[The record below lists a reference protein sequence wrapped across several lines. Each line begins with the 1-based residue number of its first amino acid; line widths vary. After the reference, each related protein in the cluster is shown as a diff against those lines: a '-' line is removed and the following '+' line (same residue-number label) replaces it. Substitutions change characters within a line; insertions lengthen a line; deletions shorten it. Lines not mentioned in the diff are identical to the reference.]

1 MPTNL
6 LLALLNT
13 LILLGWHLCLDGKK
27 VSPIGFK
34 VVLWCTIYL
43 WSIALFNRI
52 SVGSFLFGIL
62 MATAIVVLY
71 VLYEKYLTES
81 AVSIDS
87 PSEFKSADDLCGAEI
102 IYVST
107 LDVQKDD
114 NTEPIYQMIGRT
126 KKGTEIIFYSKDM
139 PQDLAIYVITHT
151 TDKIWADRVEYLK
164 L

>member
-27 VSPIGFK
+27 ASPIGFK

-52 SVGSFLFGIL
+52 SVGSFLFGVL
-62 MATAIVVLY
+62 MATVIVVLY
-71 VLYEKYLTES
+71 VLYEKYMTES
-81 AVSIDS
+81 VVIDS
-87 PSEFKSADDLCGAEI
+87 PSEFNSADDLIGTEI

-114 NTEPIYQMIGRT
+114 NTESIYQMIGRT
-126 KKGTEIIFYSKDM
+126 KKGTEIIFYSKDI
-139 PQDLAIYVITHT
+139 PQDLAMYVITYT